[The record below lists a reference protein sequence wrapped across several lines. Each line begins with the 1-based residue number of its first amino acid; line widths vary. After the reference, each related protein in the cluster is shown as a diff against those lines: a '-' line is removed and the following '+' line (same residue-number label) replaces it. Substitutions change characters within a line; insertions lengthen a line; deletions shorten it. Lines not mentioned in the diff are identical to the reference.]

1 MLSSRSPHTHCLATA
16 QEDCGFGLRFIDEPQ
31 IDQAQNHVTLD
42 DVFLYFSQEEWEL
55 LYEPQKLLYCQV
67 TLENLV
73 LVFSLGLP
81 ISKSFVFTQL
91 KPGREP
97 RWPVLLDLA
106 LANGPSR
113 QLHNGSNIFQKT
125 CKTCP
130 SFIPLA

>member
-1 MLSSRSPHTHCLATA
+1 TVVIEVARPEQNLEWH
-16 QEDCGFGLRFIDEPQ
+16 
-31 IDQAQNHVTLD
+31 AQNHVTLD

-73 LVFSLGLP
+73 LVFSLGLH

-106 LANGPSR
+106 L
-113 QLHNGSNIFQKT
+113 IF
-125 CKTCP
+125 CDF
-130 SFIPLA
+130 SFLWWVCAQEQITR